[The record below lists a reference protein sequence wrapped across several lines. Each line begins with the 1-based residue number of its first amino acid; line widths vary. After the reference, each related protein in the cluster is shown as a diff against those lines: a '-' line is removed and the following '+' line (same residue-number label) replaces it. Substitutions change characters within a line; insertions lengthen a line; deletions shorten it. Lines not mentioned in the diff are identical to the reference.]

1 MGEPDPGE
9 TTVVEDTVVEDL
21 AGVPALAGIYARAV
35 PAALTDAVVT
45 GMRRKT
51 VVGEL
56 PRVAYRVTGL
66 RPDPDRLT
74 DFARLTRAPGS
85 DVLPPGFVHTLVF
98 PVAMA
103 LLARDDFPLPL
114 PGLVHLANAWQ
125 QRRPVTLDSVL
136 GVTTRSERLR
146 AHRSGTLV
154 DVVSEIRDQSDDH
167 DPGERPVA
175 VDRSTYLAR
184 GRFLPG
190 TGPTERTAEREPFTP
205 PLPTGQWRLGAD
217 TGRRFAAVS
226 GDWNPIHVSAP
237 AARLFGMR
245 GTIAHGM
252 FTASRGLATTRLPE
266 SYAWDVTFA
275 APVLLPATVAV
286 RVDGRPEDEAGAR
299 FTGWN
304 PRSGRLH
311 LTSTIRSTP
320 PVPAD

>member
-1 MGEPDPGE
+1 MGEPDPGD
-9 TTVVEDTVVEDL
+9 TTAVEDL
-21 AGVPALAGIYARAV
+21 AGVPALARIYARTV
-35 PAALTDAVVT
+35 PAALAGAVST
-45 GMRRKT
+45 GVRRKT
-51 VVGEL
+51 AVGEL
-56 PRVAYRVTGL
+56 PRVAYRVTRL
-66 RPDPDRLT
+66 RPDPDRVT
-74 DFARLTRAPGS
+74 DFARLTRAPAS
-85 DVLPPGFVHTLVF
+85 DVLPPGFVHTMVF

-114 PGLVHLANAWQ
+114 PGLVHLRNVWTQ
-125 QRRPVTLDSVL
+125 QRPVTLDSVL
-136 GVTTRSERLR
+136 GVTTRAEDLR
-146 AHRSGTLV
+146 PHRAGTLV
-154 DVVSEIRDQSDDH
+154 DVISEIRDETGGG

-175 VDRSTYLAR
+175 IDRSTYLAW
-184 GRFLPG
+184 GRFLRG
-190 TGPTERTAEREPFTP
+190 TVPTEGTERRDPFTP

-237 AARLFGMR
+237 TARLLGMK
-245 GTIAHGM
+245 GAIAHGM
-252 FTASRGLATTRLPE
+252 YTASRGLATTRLPE
-266 SYAWDVTFA
+266 SFTWDVTFA

-311 LTSTIRSTP
+311 LTSTVRSTP